1 MIEYRIEYCLRKR
14 FYMDLNVDVNENKK
28 YIYLD
33 RVNSPD
39 DLKAMDQ
46 KELCGLAGDIR
57 AFLVD
62 KVSEN
67 GGHLASN
74 LGVVELTM
82 ALHRVFS
89 TPKDHII
96 FDVGHQS
103 YVHKI
108 LTGRKGEFD
117 TLRCEGGL
125 CGFESRR
132 ESEHDCFGTGHSSTS
147 ISAALGFAT
156 ADKLSGSDAY
166 TVAVVGDGAFT
177 GGMIHEALNNCENDL
192 KLIIVINEN
201 EMSISKN
208 TGRFARTLSFLRMK
222 KGYVSTKS
230 ATKKVLEHI
239 PLVGKIILSLLRGIR
254 KLIKGAVYGNN
265 YFEDLGLH
273 YIGRIDGH
281 DEKKL
286 EEALRTAVEFGES
299 VVLHIKTK
307 KGMGYE
313 PAESLPGTY
322 HSIPPAAHTA
332 AESTFSSEFGKA
344 LCDMARDDEKICAIT
359 AAMAD
364 GTGLCDFRDTFPD
377 RFFDV
382 GIAEEHA
389 VTFAAG
395 LSANGHRPCV
405 AVYSTFL
412 QRAYDNIIHDVALQ
426 GLDSVFCIDRAGL
439 NARDGATHHG
449 IFDVSFL
456 SSIPGVK
463 IYSPITYASLH
474 EAMKRAFEGGGVSA
488 IRYPSGTENVK
499 VRDRF
504 FSDEGDPLAVKSDF
518 GTENKEELDAIIIT
532 YGRIVSEAMSA
543 ADKLKSDG
551 KKVGIVLVS
560 ELSPYG
566 ELADTLTK
574 FIPEKPS
581 KVVLLEEGVFGGGA
595 AMRISCELQKRDV
608 MKNKS
613 VKILAIKDDF
623 VIPAS
628 ADETVYSVA
637 KISSNDIIDA
647 ISE

>member
-1 MIEYRIEYCLRKR
+1 
-14 FYMDLNVDVNENKK
+14 MDFKVDGTQNDN

-39 DLKAMDQ
+39 DLKAMDP
-46 KELCGLAGDIR
+46 KELDGLARDIR

-62 KVSEN
+62 KVSQN

-74 LGVVELTM
+74 LGVVELTI

-89 TPKDHII
+89 TPRDHVI

-108 LTGRKGEFD
+108 LTGRKGDFD
-117 TLRCEGGL
+117 TLRCDGGL

-147 ISAALGFAT
+147 ISAALGFAV

-192 KLIIVINEN
+192 KLIIIINEN

-239 PLVGKIILSLLRGIR
+239 PLIGKPILSLLRGIR

-313 PAESLPGTY
+313 PAEALPGHY
-322 HSIPPAAHTA
+322 HSIPPAAHA
-332 AESTFSSEFGKA
+332 PSEVTFSSEFGKA
-344 LCDMARDDEKICAIT
+344 LCDVAKDDEKICAIT

-364 GTGLCDFRDTFPD
+364 GTGLCGFRDANSD

-395 LSANGHRPCV
+395 LSANGYRPCV

-426 GLDSVFCIDRAGL
+426 DLDCVFCIDRAGL

-463 IYSPITYASLH
+463 IYSPITYASLRA
-474 EAMKRAFEGGGVSA
+474 AMKRAFAEGGLTA
-488 IRYPSGTENVK
+488 IRYPSGTENSAIAE
-499 VRDRF
+499 RF
-504 FSDEGDPLAVKSDF
+504 FACGGDPLEVRSDF
-518 GTENKEELDAIIIT
+518 DTEKKEELDALIIT
-532 YGRIVSEAMSA
+532 YGRIVSEAIGA
-543 ADKLKSDG
+543 VDKLKECG
-551 KKVGIVLVS
+551 KNVGIVLVS

-566 ELADTLTK
+566 DVADKISK
-574 FIPEKPS
+574 FIPEKAA

-595 AMRISCELQKRDV
+595 AMRISYELEKRDV

-613 VKILAIKDDF
+613 VNILAIKDDF
-623 VIPAS
+623 VIPESS
-628 ADETVYSVA
+628 AKTVYSIA
-637 KISSNDIIDA
+637 KISANDIIDW
-647 ISE
+647 INL